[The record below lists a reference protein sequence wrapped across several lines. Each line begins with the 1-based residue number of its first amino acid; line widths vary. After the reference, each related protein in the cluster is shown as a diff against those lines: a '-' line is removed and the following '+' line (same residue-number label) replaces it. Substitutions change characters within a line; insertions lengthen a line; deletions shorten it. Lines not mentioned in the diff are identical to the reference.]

1 MLCLLHWRMMVLP
14 TLRPP
19 KMEMAMRRTQSLLL
33 PLMTAVPAP
42 ASSARKRQYR
52 RQKQLEQ
59 EEGASLRL
67 PGRLRPRPCLRLLL
81 VGRDRRCR
89 VESLLL
95 LQSGV
100 AGRRLL
106 AMKMPPMPATMPPPV
121 PVPNARPSSRGTTW
135 TAPRRARCSI
145 CPTRRRPRMTGT
157 GTRTEASGSRT
168 GRPSDGGG

>member
-1 MLCLLHWRMMVLP
+1 MLP

-33 PLMTAVPAP
+33 PLMTAIPAP
-42 ASSARKRQYR
+42 VSSARKRQYR
-52 RQKQLEQ
+52 RRKQLEQ

-95 LQSGV
+95 SQSGV

-106 AMKMPPMPATMPPPV
+106 AMKMPPMPATMPPPL

-145 CPTRRRPRMTGT
+145 CPTHRRQRMTGT
-157 GTRTEASGSRT
+157 GTRMEASGSRT
-168 GRPSDGGG
+168 RRPSDGGG